1 MSKKKAAVLL
11 AGLLTTVAG
20 VLYKCTDESQL
31 FGQPEVTA
39 PAPAADAGT
48 P

>member
-1 MSKKKAAVLL
+1 MSKKKAAGLL
-11 AGLLTTVAG
+11 AGLLVTISG
-20 VLYKCTDESQL
+20 ILYKCQDESPV
-31 FGQPEVTA
+31 FGGST